1 MIRGINLPTCRHL
14 CQSGGHVLEECRKPD
29 SDQANFLVSG
39 CLNKLSEANWL
50 FNLTAVLTD
59 SHNVNCSSEG
69 IQLWPHP
76 SLPLLICPKFSKH
89 NSDLCC

>member
-1 MIRGINLPTCRHL
+1 M
-14 CQSGGHVLEECRKPD
+14 EECRKPD

-76 SLPLLICPKFSKH
+76 SPYLSVLNLANTTQTCVVDWYEAMLCPHTLF
-89 NSDLCC
+89 